1 MYYDILEE
9 HVFKSFAENSISCG
23 DTVILRNVNT
33 PTLRLEIWTF
43 LVELL
48 PEGYP
53 NINIWEEFILV

>member
-1 MYYDILEE
+1 MN
-9 HVFKSFAENSISCG
+9 F
-23 DTVILRNVNT
+23 ILRNVNT

-53 NINIWEEFILV
+53 NIYVGEEFILNLFKFISFSFFSYSINYY